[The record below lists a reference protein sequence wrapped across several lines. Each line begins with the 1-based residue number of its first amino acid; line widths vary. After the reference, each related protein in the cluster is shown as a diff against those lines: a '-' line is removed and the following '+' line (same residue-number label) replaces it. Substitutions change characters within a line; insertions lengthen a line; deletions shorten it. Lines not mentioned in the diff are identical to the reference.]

1 MKVKAARA
9 EGFARRPDAGIRA
22 VLVYGPDSGL
32 VRERVD
38 ALVRSVVAD
47 PGDPFRVVELTP
59 AQVAKEPA
67 LIADEAAALAFGGGR
82 RVVLLR
88 EADDSTVKGLKAFLD
103 EPAGDGFVV
112 ISAGDLTP
120 KSKLRQ
126 AFERAGVGAA
136 LPCYRDDAS
145 SVQTVISE
153 TLRERGLDVS
163 REAVRYLAAHLG
175 ADRMVT
181 RRELEKLALY
191 VGSGRVE
198 VEDARACVGD
208 SAALSLD
215 DIAFACCEGNASELE
230 RAFGR
235 AVAEGA
241 NPVQILR
248 TVARHVQRL
257 HHVAA
262 HSDTDAAM
270 ESLKPPVFWK
280 HKARFKAQALAW
292 DDTDL
297 GRALGDLLEA
307 EVRVKSTGYPQ
318 EAVASRTLLRLAR
331 RAPKPRRAG

>member
-1 MKVKAARA
+1 M
-9 EGFARRPDAGIRA
+9 
-22 VLVYGPDSGL
+22 YGPDSGL
-32 VRERVD
+32 VRERMD
-38 ALVRSVVAD
+38 ALVRSVVDD
-47 PGDPFRVVELTP
+47 PTDPFRVVEVTP
-59 AQVAKEPA
+59 TQVAKEPA

-82 RVVLLR
+82 RVVMMR
-88 EADDSTVKGLKAFLD
+88 NADDSTVKALKAFLD

-112 ISAGDLTP
+112 VSAGDLTP

-136 LPCYRDDAS
+136 LPCYRDDTAS
-145 SVQTVISE
+145 LQTVVSE
-153 TLRERGLDVS
+153 TLREHGLDVS
-163 REAVRYLAAHLG
+163 REAARYLAEHLG

-191 VGSGRVE
+191 TGSGRVE
-198 VEDARACVGD
+198 LDDAQACVGD
-208 SAALSLD
+208 NAALSLD
-215 DIAFACCEGNASELE
+215 DIAFACCEGKPAELE

-262 HSDTDAAM
+262 HGDADAAV
-270 ESLKPPVFWK
+270 ESLRPPVFWK
-280 HKARFKAQALAW
+280 HKTRFKAQATAW
-292 DDTDL
+292 DASAL

-318 EAVASRTLLRLAR
+318 ESVASRVLISIAR
-331 RAPKPRRAG
+331 RAPKPRRT

>member
-1 MKVKAARA
+1 MKIKAARA
-9 EGFARRPDAGIRA
+9 ESFARRPDAGVRA
-22 VLVYGPDSGL
+22 VLVYGPDAGL
-32 VRERVD
+32 VRERVEL
-38 ALVRSVVAD
+38 LVRSVVDD

-82 RVVLLR
+82 RAVLLR
-88 EADDSTVKGLKAFLD
+88 NADDSVVKGLKAFLD
-103 EPAGDGFVV
+103 EAAGDGFVV
-112 ISAGDLTP
+112 VSAGELTTR
-120 KSKLRQ
+120 SKLRQ
-126 AFERAGVGAA
+126 TFERAGVGAA
-136 LPCYRDDAS
+136 LPCFRDDAS
-145 SVQTVISE
+145 SLQTVISE
-153 TLRERGLDVS
+153 TLREQGLDVS

-191 VGSGRVE
+191 AGGGRVE
-198 VEDARACVGD
+198 LADAQACVGD
-208 SAALSLD
+208 NAALSLD
-215 DIAFACCEGNASELE
+215 DIAFACCEGNANELE

-235 AVAEGA
+235 AIAEGA

-262 HSDTDAAM
+262 HSDADAAM

-292 DDTDL
+292 DATAL
-297 GRALGDLLEA
+297 GRALRDLLEA

-318 EAVASRTLLRLAR
+318 EAVASRVLLSITR
-331 RAPKPRRAG
+331 RAPRPRRTG